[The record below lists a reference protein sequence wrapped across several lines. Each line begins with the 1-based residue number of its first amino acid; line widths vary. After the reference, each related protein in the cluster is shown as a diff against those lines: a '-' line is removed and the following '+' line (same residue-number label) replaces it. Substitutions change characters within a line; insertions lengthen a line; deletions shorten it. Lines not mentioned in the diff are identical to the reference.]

1 MTQTYGR
8 HRGSTM
14 QDKAGNIAAGLIA
27 VAALG
32 GAGVIAVQSRSG
44 SGAPSGERTESVA
57 PAAGVRAA
65 TATGGAIA
73 SPRAACPDATD
84 LYAPG
89 DLGSALTQAIERYR
103 IARGKDCS
111 PVQVQPT
118 TGPAALADTLGTDR
132 AGLWLARGDADVAAL
147 PATVRRGRPTVVA
160 GTPVVLA
167 MPAPLA
173 DAWGWPTTAITTST
187 WRSWMLD
194 RTTWATS
201 GHPQWGTFSVQMADP
216 VASPTSALGFAT
228 MMTLANGGPLTDAP
242 DYTGGDER
250 SLALIKTEHH
260 IRSVVPDDASV
271 LPGRDQTL
279 AQIARQASAYL
290 TTERAVAAHNAT
302 NPTVPLVALPLGAG
316 AASVPLVILSVG
328 SITDGTKGVTTAEDF
343 RTWLA
348 SDAGGTALRAAGL
361 RAPDGTAP
369 TDKPVGV
376 AYAAAPLK
384 PQAVPAQALSTA
396 AKTFSVMHTRISSLA
411 LIDASG
417 SMNQKFAGADIS
429 RIDLVR
435 SLSAATYRTAS
446 PRARSGVWFFHTAD
460 GGTPLIERATTLDVN
475 ETTAG
480 GVPHSGQVITA
491 VKGVTVRGGT
501 PLYQAVREAYDYT
514 RSRYDPHYVNQLVVL
529 SDGANRD
536 STSPDTLADL
546 LRHLQQAQDPR
557 RPVRIICLGYGAEAD
572 MGALQAIAS
581 ATGGR
586 AAQVGSPAQMPAAV
600 KFALFSL

>member
-1 MTQTYGR
+1 
-8 HRGSTM
+8 M

-27 VAALG
+27 VAAIG
-32 GAGVIAVQSRSG
+32 GAGVIALQSG
-44 SGAPSGERTESVA
+44 SGSDAPSGERTETVA
-57 PAAGVRAA
+57 PAAGIRATTSTRSA
-65 TATGGAIA
+65 LA
-73 SPRAACPDATD
+73 SPRAACPDAPD

-89 DLGSALTQAIERYR
+89 DLGSALTQAIEAYR
-103 IARGKDCS
+103 VHKGKDCS

-118 TGPAALADTLGTDR
+118 TGPAALANTLATDR

-147 PATVRRGRPTVVA
+147 PAAVRRGQPTVVA

-173 DAWGWPTTAITTST
+173 DAWGWPTTPITTPT
-187 WRSWMLD
+187 WRNWMLG
-194 RTTWATS
+194 RSTWATA
-201 GHPQWGTFSVQMADP
+201 GHPQWGPFSVRIADP
-216 VASPTSALGFAT
+216 VASPTSALGVAT
-228 MMTLANGGPLTDAP
+228 MMTLANGGPLTAAP
-242 DYTGGDER
+242 DYTGADER
-250 SLALIKTEHH
+250 SLSLIKTEHH

-279 AQIARQASAYL
+279 AQITQQASAYL
-290 TTERAVAAHNAT
+290 TTERAVAARNAT
-302 NPTVPLVALPLGAG
+302 NPAVPLVALPLGAG
-316 AASVPLVILSVG
+316 AASVPLSILPVG
-328 SITDGTKGVTTAEDF
+328 SATGETKGVSTAEDF

-348 SDAGGTALRAAGL
+348 SEAGRAALRAAGL
-361 RAPDGTAP
+361 RAPDGSAP

-376 AYAAAPLK
+376 AYAAASLK
-384 PQAVPAQALSTA
+384 PQAVPVQALRTA
-396 AKTFSVMHTRISSLA
+396 AKTFSVMHTRISSMA

-417 SMNQKFAGADIS
+417 SMNQKFSGADIS

-435 SLSAATYRTAS
+435 GLSAVTYRTAS
-446 PRARSGVWFFHTAD
+446 PRARSGVWFFHTTD

-480 GVPHSGQVITA
+480 GVPHSGQVIDA

-514 RSRYDPHYVNQLVVL
+514 QSRYDPHYVNQLVVL

-546 LRHLQQAQDPR
+546 LAHLQKAQDPE

-586 AAQVGSPAQMPAAV
+586 AARVGSPAQMPAAM